1 MKLYLERDGR
11 SETLEVQ
18 AQDRGIDLVIDGRKL
33 EADACWI
40 GERFVSLLIEG
51 RSFDLLAEMDATN
64 VSIVGPGQ
72 RFQARI
78 NRRPVERLTARA
90 EARGERIVS
99 PMPGKV
105 VEVLVKPGDAVKPG
119 QGMVIVEAMKM
130 ENELTAR
137 AAGVVTKVHV
147 GRGQVVEGG
156 AVLVEVGS
164 LKAAVAAYAERAPAG
179 VRIVGLHP
187 MAGTT
192 ASGFGSADPALLR
205 DRPFLVVSTARSD
218 EKAISLAGELAR
230 DLGGVVTRCDPAVHD
245 RAMAVVSALPL
256 AVAVAL
262 ERVARDAVPLPLEAV
277 AGTGFRDATRL
288 AGTSSELALALLAA
302 PGLAGHIA
310 ALRSALAEVERSLGS
325 EPALRDLLGKVHR

>member
-1 MKLYLERDGR
+1 MRVGVVGLGLIGGSIALGLRDR
-11 SETLEVQ
+11 HEVVGYDSDPDTRR
-18 AQDRGIDLVIDGRKL
+18 AARTAGLRIAEHLKEVL
-33 EADACWI
+33 PADAVVVATPLAAI
-40 GERFVSLLIEG
+40 VPTLDALL
-51 RSFDLLAEMDATN
+51 
-64 VSIVGPGQ
+64 P
-72 RFQARI
+72 
-78 NRRPVERLTARA
+78 RA
-90 EARGERIVS
+90 
-99 PMPGKV
+99 
-105 VEVLVKPGDAVKPG
+105 D
-119 QGMVIVEAMKM
+119 
-130 ENELTAR
+130 
-137 AAGVVTKVHV
+137 
-147 GRGQVVEGG
+147 G

-218 EKAISLAGELAR
+218 EKAIYLAGELAR